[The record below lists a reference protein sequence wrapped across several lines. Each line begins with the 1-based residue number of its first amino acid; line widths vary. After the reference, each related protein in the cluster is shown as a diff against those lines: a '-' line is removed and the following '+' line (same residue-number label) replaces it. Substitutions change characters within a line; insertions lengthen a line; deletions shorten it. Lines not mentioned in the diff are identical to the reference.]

1 MPVVWSSDDGN
12 RFWNGRQVYLV
23 LNDDSLHEK
32 KAQMDSQDEDRKRK
46 VDDEYRTFL
55 SDNEEKFLPCS
66 SQTEKL
72 KDTVK
77 NLQFWIEFSSWSYC
91 NSCSYLSREKLFQR
105 YEKRPVTKHVNV
117 CPCKSDRYIVPMFAL
132 IPECLKKLTFADI
145 CVLRPFVLHNG
156 DYSRMRNGYRQKTG
170 YTHVTWKTKSVQDCI
185 GMIQNEIRRNAC
197 QTAYTFLMKSPLS
210 SYRNFIHMHISNLS
224 DKREINLYQL
234 DEHLGIE
241 CALWPHVY
249 PFTNWCETAIKEN
262 NSRLSRKI
270 SFLTKVFSNILD
282 YSLDYEILQFHYDMW
297 IFTTVSGA
305 LSSARKM
312 HATPVRALNAKT
324 FSPGYWKMQHRL
336 LLDAIDQFGY
346 LSLFF
351 TLSPYEW
358 TFPFPK
364 WITDIRKLTGRGPTT
379 LAGYETIH
387 IAHVLEQLIRGYIT
401 GSNQSSWKRHILS
414 YGNRG
419 NVKNVNTYFYR
430 FEFQQRGTVHV
441 HLLVWL
447 KNISQ
452 IQYNLIRA
460 DIPYEDKDLAFLVH
474 KLQPS
479 DKNALPLNDE
489 TTSIDIVNS
498 NRILNIFHPA
508 EAFAINLR
516 GYIQTILPTL
526 SCRMDVQTTDGKG
539 MILRYVTSYV
549 SKWKDAYNNE
559 LLYSSHVTPYQ
570 AAYSHIK
577 QMEPCE
583 PEMWLH
589 LSSLKM
595 SWSSSRT
602 KEYSVPISST
612 ITDNVIHRKYVS
624 RPDSMAEMSFLEWLR
639 SVDHTK
645 AHCPAYKGG
654 NTLVSTRMVSPFSHE
669 FFFQFLLMN
678 YPHTDVH
685 QFHHPQHDELPIRL
699 RFFAS
704 NVYLN
709 SEFWENADAI

>member
-1 MPVVWSSDDGN
+1 
-12 RFWNGRQVYLV
+12 
-23 LNDDSLHEK
+23 
-32 KAQMDSQDEDRKRK
+32 
-46 VDDEYRTFL
+46 
-55 SDNEEKFLPCS
+55 
-66 SQTEKL
+66 
-72 KDTVK
+72 
-77 NLQFWIEFSSWSYC
+77 
-91 NSCSYLSREKLFQR
+91 
-105 YEKRPVTKHVNV
+105 
-117 CPCKSDRYIVPMFAL
+117 
-132 IPECLKKLTFADI
+132 
-145 CVLRPFVLHNG
+145 
-156 DYSRMRNGYRQKTG
+156 
-170 YTHVTWKTKSVQDCI
+170 
-185 GMIQNEIRRNAC
+185 
-197 QTAYTFLMKSPLS
+197 
-210 SYRNFIHMHISNLS
+210 MHISNVS

-234 DEHLGIE
+234 DERLGIE

-282 YSLDYEILQFHYDMW
+282 YSLDYEILQFHYMW

-305 LSSARKM
+305 ISSARKM
-312 HATPVRALNAKT
+312 HATPVRALNGKT

-346 LSLFF
+346 PSLFV

-498 NRILNIFHPA
+498 NRILNISHPA

-516 GYIQTILPTL
+516 GYIQTSLPTL

-549 SKWKDAYNNE
+549 SKWKDAYNN
-559 LLYSSHVTPYQ
+559 
-570 AAYSHIK
+570 
-577 QMEPCE
+577 
-583 PEMWLH
+583 
-589 LSSLKM
+589 
-595 SWSSSRT
+595 
-602 KEYSVPISST
+602 
-612 ITDNVIHRKYVS
+612 
-624 RPDSMAEMSFLEWLR
+624 
-639 SVDHTK
+639 
-645 AHCPAYKGG
+645 
-654 NTLVSTRMVSPFSHE
+654 
-669 FFFQFLLMN
+669 
-678 YPHTDVH
+678 
-685 QFHHPQHDELPIRL
+685 
-699 RFFAS
+699 
-704 NVYLN
+704 
-709 SEFWENADAI
+709 